1 MKEGDARVEGHEA
14 AGPAPIG
21 SGSLPW
27 GSLAIIFMSHFIVDS
42 NSSFLPALLPVLREK
57 FHLTLSSAGFL
68 VFLVI
73 ASNSMTQPFSGI
85 VVDRWPRLPWLA
97 VGMVGSAVSMTAMG
111 WLPTFGSVAVAMIL
125 GGALAGLCHPAM
137 ASRAGAASEVRKGFA
152 VSVYV
157 TGGRIGMA
165 LGPLMAIGVAIWFGM
180 EWLWLFAV
188 LALAVAAAVRWG
200 LPDPGRKKIGS
211 SLGGAEGLWES
222 VRAVRWPLLTLVGLA
237 LCRTIVNR
245 NILGFLPTLYVERGL
260 GLWGGGAANGVM
272 LLFGSLGV
280 MAGGVLSD
288 RFGRRRV
295 IIAGI
300 GWALFFLIA
309 FLVAPPALGIFI
321 IAVYGIGIYM
331 PVGVIVALAQELLPG
346 HRGFASTLPLGM
358 TGFLASFS
366 VLPLSATAERVGL
379 LQAFWVL
386 PIFLLVSFLLALLL
400 PEEGRR

>member
-1 MKEGDARVEGHEA
+1 MKEGNTRMEGHGA
-14 AGPAPIG
+14 APIG
-21 SGSLPW
+21 SASLPW
-27 GSLAIIFMSHFIVDS
+27 GTLSIIFMSHFIVDS

-73 ASNSMTQPFSGI
+73 ISNSMTQPFSGI

-97 VGMVGSAVSMTAMG
+97 LGMVGSTVSMTAMG

-125 GGALAGLCHPAM
+125 GGVLAGLCHPAM
-137 ASRAGAASEVRKGFA
+137 ASRAGAASEVRRGFA

-165 LGPLMAIGVAIWFGM
+165 LGPLVAIGVAIWFGM
-180 EWLWLFAV
+180 EWLWLYAV
-188 LALAVAAAVRWG
+188 LALAAAAAVRWG
-200 LPDPGRKKIGS
+200 LPDPGREKTGS

-222 VRAVRWPLLTLVGLA
+222 VRAVRWTLLILVGLT
-237 LCRTIVNR
+237 LCRAIVNR
-245 NILGFLPTLYVERGL
+245 NIVGFLPTLYVERGL
-260 GLWGGGAANGVM
+260 GLWGGGAANAVM
-272 LLFGSLGV
+272 LLCGSLGV
-280 MAGGVLSD
+280 VAGGVLSD

-295 IIAGI
+295 IAAGI
-300 GWALFFLIA
+300 GWAFFFLIA
-309 FLVAPPALGIFI
+309 FLAAPPALGIFI
-321 IAVYGIGIYM
+321 IAVYGMGIYL
-331 PVGVIVALAQELLPG
+331 PVGVTVAMAQELLPG
-346 HRGFASTLPLGM
+346 HRGFASTLPLGL

-366 VLPLSATAERVGL
+366 VLPLSAAAERVGL

-386 PIFLLVSFLLALLL
+386 PVFLLASFLLALLL